1 MSTVVP
7 SYGSARILL
16 YVRLSS
22 LTLSPVRLESLTYTR
37 YPMRRFSL
45 AFFAIS
51 LCAFLS
57 SLLVLGCGG
66 KKDDDSDDDAPRSKK
81 KPRDTGPVVAAPTL
95 KKVEAKEYGTLTGKV
110 ALDGDPSGAIA
121 ELKASIKSSI
131 DANTDASFCL
141 TGEKSGVKS
150 PIPVDP
156 LETTEQEYRVGAN
169 KCLGNVFVWIEPQ
182 QGYYFDI
189 PKDQLDAVPKEVTMY
204 QPHCA
209 FLPHCCVVFPSYYKD
224 GKQEPTGQK
233 LVMENDALVLH
244 NAKIT
249 SEKDNPPSLGIAP
262 GKRQDYL
269 FHPQKGAVNI
279 ACDVHKFMK
288 SYVRVH
294 DHPYATVTSVGA
306 NHADLKK
313 RVWENADSQD
323 FGTYA
328 IKGVPV
334 GATVKVFAWHEKAGW
349 LTPAS
354 GETLVLTKET
364 KKDFTAMPK

>member
-1 MSTVVP
+1 
-7 SYGSARILL
+7 
-16 YVRLSS
+16 
-22 LTLSPVRLESLTYTR
+22 
-37 YPMRRFSL
+37 MRRFSL
-45 AFFAIS
+45 AFFTIS
-51 LCAFLS
+51 LCVFVS

-66 KKDDDSDDDAPRSKK
+66 NKDDDEDYAPRNPKK
-81 KPRDTGPVVAAPTL
+81 KRDSGPVVAATL
-95 KKVEAKEYGTLTGKV
+95 KKVEAKEYGTLSGKV
-110 ALDGDPSGAIA
+110 ALDGDASGVIA
-121 ELKASIKSSI
+121 ELKASIKASI
-131 DANTDASFCL
+131 DANTDGSYCL

-169 KCLGNVFVWIEPQ
+169 KGLGNVFVWIEPQ

-189 PKDQLDAVPKEVTMY
+189 PKDQLDAVPKAVTMS

-224 GKQEPTGQK
+224 GKQELTGQK
-233 LVMENDALVLH
+233 LIMENDAIVLH
-244 NAKIT
+244 NAKIS
-249 SEKDNPPSLGIAP
+249 SEKDNPPSLGIPP
-262 GKRQDYL
+262 GKNQDYV

-306 NHADLKK
+306 DLKDAKK
-313 RVWENADSQD
+313 RVWENADSPE
-323 FGTYA
+323 FGTYT

-334 GATVKVFAWHEKAGW
+334 GAKVKLFAWHEKAGF
-349 LTPAS
+349 LTPPS
-354 GETLVLTKET
+354 GDPRDLVKDT
-364 KKDFTAMPK
+364 KKDFAATAK